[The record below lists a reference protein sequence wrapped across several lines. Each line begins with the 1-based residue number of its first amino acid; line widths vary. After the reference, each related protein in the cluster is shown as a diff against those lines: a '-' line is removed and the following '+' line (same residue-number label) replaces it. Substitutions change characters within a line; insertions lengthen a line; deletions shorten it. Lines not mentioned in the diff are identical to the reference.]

1 MTMLT
6 ILKDLLRGLGGDAAP
21 SGLTLDLAVVA
32 LLLEIGRADESISPA
47 ERATVVSAACTVLN
61 VSEAQSQDLLA
72 AAEQLVEDSVSLAPF
87 TTVLNEKLTLA
98 DKRRCLVAMWQVAQA
113 DGRIDR
119 YEEYYL
125 RKLCDLL
132 YLSHHDFIQ
141 AKLAVLGSS

>member
-21 SGLTLDLAVVA
+21 SGPTLDLAVVA
-32 LLLEIGRADESISPA
+32 LLLEIGRADESISPV
-47 ERATVVSAACTVLN
+47 ERAAVVSAACTVLA
-61 VSEAQSQDLLA
+61 VSEAQSRDLLA
-72 AAEQLVEDSVSLAPF
+72 AAEQLVEDSVSLAQF

-98 DKRRCLVAMWQVAQA
+98 AKRRCLVAMWQVAQA
-113 DGRIDR
+113 DGRIER
-119 YEEYYL
+119 YEEHYL

>member
-6 ILKDLLRGLGGDAAP
+6 ILKDLLRGLGAEDAP
-21 SGLTLDLAVVA
+21 SGPTLELAVVA
-32 LLLEIGRADESISPA
+32 LLLEIGRADESISAA
-47 ERATVVSAACTVLN
+47 ERATVLSAACTVLN
-61 VSEAQSQDLLA
+61 VSEAQSMELLGA
-72 AAEQLVEDSVSLAPF
+72 AAQLVEDSVSLAQF
-87 TTVLNEKLTLA
+87 TGVLNQNLTLA
-98 DKRRCLVAMWQVAQA
+98 AKRRCLVAMWQVAQA

-141 AKLAVLGSS
+141 AKLAVLGS